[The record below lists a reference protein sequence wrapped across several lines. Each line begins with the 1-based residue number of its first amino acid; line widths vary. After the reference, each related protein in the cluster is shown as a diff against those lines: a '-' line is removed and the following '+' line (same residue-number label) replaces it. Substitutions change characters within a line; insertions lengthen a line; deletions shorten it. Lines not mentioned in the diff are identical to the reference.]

1 MLTTNLK
8 VILNLVGKVKSTS
21 TARYNDKGEQTEF
34 SNTTNTKYSTTTKV
48 TKSTYDTHDDKG
60 NWTQRTEYD
69 DKGKATKI
77 TKRVY
82 TYRKEEAKK

>member
-1 MLTTNLK
+1 M
-8 VILNLVGKVKSTS
+8 KSTS
-21 TARYNDKGEQTEF
+21 SAKYNDKGEQTEF
-34 SNTTNTKYSTTTKV
+34 SNTKITKDSTTTKV
-48 TKSTYDTHDDKG
+48 TKYTYETHDEMG
-60 NWTQRTEYD
+60 NWTQRTEWN

>member
-1 MLTTNLK
+1 MGFTTK
-8 VILNLVGKVKSTS
+8 DSVGKVKSS
-21 TARYNDKGEQTEF
+21 SAAKYNDKGEQIEF
-34 SNTTNTKYSTTTKV
+34 SNTKVTKDSSITKV
-48 TKSTYDTHDDKG
+48 TKYTYDTHDDKG